1 MSESM
6 SESRF
11 EPMPESRFDG
21 DRVGLGVW
29 ESGRLVAAREI
40 VEALRSKALWITAA
54 LLLAGSTLLVVL
66 PEILGGDGGP
76 GSRTIAT
83 TEDVDERVLAIIDD
97 LGPALDLEITVEAVG
112 SAAADL
118 DAGRE
123 RVLDGELDALVR
135 FDTDPPTVLVAD
147 DQDQLLLSVIRESVQ
162 SASVVGS
169 LSAAGLDD
177 TTIATALSPTVPVV
191 EVLDTD
197 QGGRQFVALI
207 AALVTYL
214 LLLLLAMQIAT
225 GVAVEKS
232 SRVSEVLLAIVP
244 VRALLFGK
252 VVGIGV
258 IGLGVL
264 AIGSAPVLVRFGL
277 GASMPAGAGPTLA
290 AAIGFSLLGLV
301 QYLCLA
307 GALGALVERSE
318 DVNAT
323 VGPLTVILIA
333 GYIAAQAT
341 SGNVVG
347 LLLALFPLTSPMVMP
362 ARIALGEASAAEI
375 AAALVLLVVGVML
388 AARFATVVYR
398 RAIVR
403 TGSRLRLRDL
413 RVPRA

>member
-1 MSESM
+1 MSETG
-6 SESRF
+6 
-11 EPMPESRFDG
+11 FDET
-21 DRVGLGVW
+21 RTGLSVW
-29 ESGRLVAAREI
+29 ASGRLVARREI
-40 VEALRSKALWITAA
+40 LEALRSKALWVTAG

-76 GSRTIAT
+76 GSRTIAA
-83 TEDVDERVLAIIDD
+83 TEDVDERVIDIIDEIGT
-97 LGPALDLEITVEAVG
+97 LLDLDITVEQLAVT
-112 SAAADL
+112 SAEL
-118 DAGRE
+118 DIGRE
-123 RVLDGELDALVR
+123 RVLDGDLDALVR

-147 DQDQLLLSVIRESVQ
+147 DQDQLLLSVIREAVQ

-177 TTIATALSPTVPVV
+177 TTIAAALSPTVPVI
-191 EVLDTD
+191 EVLDTE

-258 IGLGVL
+258 IGLAVL

-277 GASMPAGAGPTLA
+277 GASMPPGSGPTLA

-341 SGNVVG
+341 SGTVVG

-362 ARIALGEASAAEI
+362 ARIALGEAAAVEVVL
-375 AAALVLLVVGVML
+375 AVVLLGIGVMV

-413 RVPRA
+413 RMSRT